1 MAAKIVLIG
10 GTSHAGKSTLA
21 ADIAMRLGWRCL
33 STDSLARHPGR
44 PWQTAPHV
52 VPPHVVE
59 HYRDLELNALM
70 QSVLRHYDS
79 MWDVHILPLI
89 ERETELVMEGSA
101 LLPDT
106 VAPLLCDHVRAV
118 WLVASDAVIEHRMKA
133 ESDYALRDD
142 DGRLLIDKFLSRAL
156 AFNRFIADEV
166 ARLKL
171 VKIDIDLD
179 GDGDDL
185 SLRVLEWL
193 RISD

>member
-1 MAAKIVLIG
+1 MAAKIVLVG

-44 PWQTAPHV
+44 PWQTAHHV
-52 VPPHVVE
+52 VPLHVVE

-70 QSVLRHYDS
+70 QSVLRHYDF

-89 ERETELVMEGSA
+89 KHEAGLVMEGSA
-101 LLPDT
+101 LLPENI
-106 VAPLLCDHVRAV
+106 APLLSDRVRAV
-118 WLVASDAVIEHRMKA
+118 WLVASDAVIERRVKA
-133 ESDYALRDD
+133 ESDYALHDD
-142 DGRLLIDKFLSRAL
+142 DSRLLIDKFLSRAL

-166 ARLKL
+166 TRLKL

-179 GDGDDL
+179 SDGDDL
-185 SLRVLEWL
+185 SLRVLEGL
-193 RISD
+193 RISV